1 MKKHDVRGQYEDDNP
16 ISRLIY
22 FSYGFKNTAGYR
34 GMEWENTE
42 EACMSYKKY
51 PAYGKACWEIKER
64 PNKDGYR
71 IANANEGKELSADLM
86 NGWKL
91 PLKIYFGIKGQGYG
105 ALYSELDKYNGEDP
119 ICFLQE
125 KSGRHNRELAE
136 SVLGFLESVYTV
148 GNMIPTGTKRGE
160 NPGGCGYDGYD
171 YKLWKIHMKFNESP
185 QAESIGTAFFGL
197 YGKDGWHSFIKEHY
211 LEDYVTEDGGKVI
224 RIRDGLAIG
233 IDEDSFRPLT
243 DDDDQLL
250 KYFKNVTKR
259 IDERTRKIY
268 G

>member
-51 PAYGKACWEIKER
+51 PAYREACWEIKER
-64 PNKDGYR
+64 PKKAGYR

-91 PLKIYFGIKGQGYG
+91 PLKIYFGIKGQGYC

-125 KSGRHNRELAE
+125 KSGRHNRVLAE

-148 GNMIPTGTKRGE
+148 GNMIPTGTASGE
-160 NPGGCGYDGYD
+160 NPGGWYDGYD
-171 YKLWKIHMKFNESP
+171 QKLNNIYRRFKEHPKAKI
-185 QAESIGTAFFGL
+185 IGTAFFDL

-211 LEDYVTEDGGKVI
+211 LEDYVTEDGEKVI

-233 IDEDSFRPLT
+233 IDEVNFKPLA
-243 DDDDQLL
+243 DDDDHILE
-250 KYFKNVTKR
+250 YFKTVTKR
-259 IDERTRKIY
+259 IDDRTRRIY